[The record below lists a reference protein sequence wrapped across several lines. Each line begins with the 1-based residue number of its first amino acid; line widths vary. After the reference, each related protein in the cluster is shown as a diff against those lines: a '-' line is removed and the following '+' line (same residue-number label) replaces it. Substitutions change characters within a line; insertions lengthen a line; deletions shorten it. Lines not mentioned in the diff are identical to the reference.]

1 MKCNININVVVELTD
16 FGKYVLARSES
27 EKLTIYRIS
36 NGKYR
41 FRLWELMQIFGR
53 DLYNEMPFVENEIDM
68 DFEIEQ

>member
-1 MKCNININVVVELTD
+1 MKCDININVVVELTD